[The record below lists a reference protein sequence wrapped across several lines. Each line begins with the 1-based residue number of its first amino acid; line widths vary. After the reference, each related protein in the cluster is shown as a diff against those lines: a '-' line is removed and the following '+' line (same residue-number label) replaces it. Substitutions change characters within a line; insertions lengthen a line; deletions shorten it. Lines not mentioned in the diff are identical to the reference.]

1 VLFPINN
8 LNERLKWAL
17 GRGDVSECRLLL
29 AAGAHVPADA
39 CAQAECLISAIK
51 AAADQAELLQLLLQ
65 EGCDPNSLYDKIGT
79 DYQQTPFTEAAAHA
93 RLDLMKILRD
103 AGADIHWRSPTG
115 ANAASEAMPSR
126 SRQIPRKDGP
136 ERAEVR
142 AWLGQ
147 QGVHIDP
154 LCPNSRRMLFW
165 AGTSPCS
172 WPDIPALLA
181 LGMDPAVLRW
191 TPFIHRIASGEAT
204 VAEVTALPADEI
216 ERRDSYDR
224 TPFLMAV
231 SAGRKD
237 LAEALLARGADIRAT
252 GWCETTAMHM
262 AAKYDLPDFIEWL
275 AGLGFPVDVPNKF
288 QWLPL
293 REAACGS
300 LRAARKLLELGA
312 DVNASAN
319 GDQAIVHAGGREMLE
334 LLLDAGA
341 NVNAE
346 WAGSSPLKNACE
358 ADDAG
363 LVQFLLGRGANPN
376 LSPGLG
382 TALFSAVGADSLVC
396 VRLLLDAGARVNA
409 LDGDGQTCLWR
420 VRSVPMAQLLLE
432 RRANPGIRAP
442 HGGGLAENWI
452 ESVEV
457 AALFKK
463 ARFEQKPGKTG
474 N

>member
-1 VLFPINN
+1 MPGPVRT

-17 GRGDVSECRLLL
+17 WREDVAECGRVL
-29 AAGAHVPADA
+29 AAGACVPAGA
-39 CAQAECLISAIK
+39 CEQAEWLISAIK
-51 AAADQAELLQLLLQ
+51 ARADQAELLQLLLN
-65 EGCDPNSLYDKIGT
+65 EGCNPNSLYDRIGT
-79 DYQQTPFTEAAAHA
+79 DYQQTPFTTAAAHA
-93 RLDLMKILRD
+93 RLDILKILQA

-126 SRQIPRKDGP
+126 TRQIQRKDSP
-136 ERAEVR
+136 ELAKVR

-154 LCPNSRRMLFW
+154 LCSNSRRMLFW
-165 AGTSPCS
+165 AGTNPCS

-204 VAEVTALPADEI
+204 VAEVTTLPVDEI

-237 LAEALLARGADIRAT
+237 LAEALLARGADMRAT
-252 GWCETTAMHM
+252 GWCETSAMHL
-262 AAKYDLPDFIEWL
+262 AAEYDLPDFIEWL
-275 AGLGFPVDVPNKF
+275 AGLGFPVDIPNKF
-288 QWLPL
+288 QWMPL
-293 REAACGS
+293 LKAASGA
-300 LRAARKLLELGA
+300 LRAARKLLDLGA
-312 DVNASAN
+312 DVNAPAN
-319 GDQAIVHAGGREMLE
+319 GDQAILHAGSRGMLE

-346 WAGSSPLKNACE
+346 WATSSPLKNACE

-363 LVQFLLGRGANPN
+363 LVQFLLERGANPN
-376 LSPGLG
+376 LGPGLG
-382 TALFSAVGADSLVC
+382 TALFSAVGADSLDC

-409 LDGDGQTCLWR
+409 LDGDGRTCLWR

-432 RRANPGIRAP
+432 RRANPGIRVP
-442 HGGGLAENWI
+442 CGGGLAEDRI

-457 AALFKK
+457 ATLFKK
-463 ARFEQKPGKTG
+463 ARFEQKPGRTG
-474 N
+474 K